1 MFDFSIIIPT
11 KNEEKNILSCLNSI
25 FSQTQKNI
33 EIVIIDS
40 FSKDK
45 TISLVKKY
53 LKMKKR
59 KDIKINIINRNLPAE
74 KAIAYGIHHSRGT

>member
-25 FSQTQKNI
+25 FCQTQKNI

-53 LKMKKR
+53 LKIKKE
-59 KDIKINIINRNLPAE
+59 KILN
-74 KAIAYGIHHSRGT
+74 

>member
-25 FSQTQKNI
+25 FCQTQKNI

-53 LKMKKR
+53 LI
-59 KDIKINIINRNLPAE
+59 IK
-74 KAIAYGIHHSRGT
+74 